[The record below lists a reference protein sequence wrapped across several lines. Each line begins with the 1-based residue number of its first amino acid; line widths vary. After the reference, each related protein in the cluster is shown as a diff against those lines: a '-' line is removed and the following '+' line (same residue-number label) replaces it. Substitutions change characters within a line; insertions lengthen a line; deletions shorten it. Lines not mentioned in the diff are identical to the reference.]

1 MSTNPPKGYRMTREA
16 VMSGEIR
23 RLVQANDP
31 AAKVMSDEEHRAGV
45 AAMLATRPDKGD
57 VWVFAYGSLI
67 WNPMIHFTDKRVATV
82 HGFHRR
88 FCLWTHL
95 GRGSAAAPGLI
106 LGLDYGGACRG
117 VAYRIE
123 ESKAREELE
132 LLWRREMVTGSYAP
146 RWVRMVTH
154 EGGRGWSVAFVINH
168 GHKRYAGLLPEERI
182 VESIARAKG
191 PLGPC
196 AAYLFDTAAHLELLG
211 INDPRLFRLR
221 DLVAQALE
229 GSKKNLE

>member
-95 GRGSAAAPGLI
+95 GGGSAAAPGLFI
-106 LGLDYGGACRG
+106 GLD
-117 VAYRIE
+117 
-123 ESKAREELE
+123 
-132 LLWRREMVTGSYAP
+132 
-146 RWVRMVTH
+146 
-154 EGGRGWSVAFVINH
+154 
-168 GHKRYAGLLPEERI
+168 
-182 VESIARAKG
+182 
-191 PLGPC
+191 
-196 AAYLFDTAAHLELLG
+196 
-211 INDPRLFRLR
+211 
-221 DLVAQALE
+221 
-229 GSKKNLE
+229 